1 MSKVLSDAVKE
12 SEDMVSDLIEQIT
25 VTQVEISYAE
35 HEDRKEDRRSLTRK
49 LTALQQELYILRP

>member
-1 MSKVLSDAVKE
+1 MSKALRDAVKGY
-12 SEDMVSDLIEQIT
+12 EDEVRDLIEQIT

>member
-12 SEDMVSDLIEQIT
+12 NEDRVSDLIEQIT

-49 LTALQQELYILRP
+49 LRALQQELYILRP